1 MDISLAAL
9 LGESVYNFG
18 ELLLHPL
25 VIYLRLI
32 LICTAY
38 LIVKERTIR
47 NAADFELCN
56 NLHLLQL
63 GYKLRAMNGKADH

>member
-32 LICTAY
+32 LICTVY
-38 LIVKERTIR
+38 LIVKEEMQLILTCATMFI
-47 NAADFELCN
+47 
-56 NLHLLQL
+56 LQA